1 MLILFTVISFASG
14 IMAIADHPKAA
25 FYFPLCRF
33 WQMSIGGIIAYKKIE
48 IKNTIINNILSILGA
63 LAILITSYII
73 NEKSLFPG
81 WWALIP
87 TLSSACILQAGPSA
101 FVNKYILST
110 KLFVFIGKISYPLY
124 LWHWPLLVFSRKL
137 YPLGSKSIFGNILF
151 IVFLS
156 VVLSIIT
163 YYLIEN
169 KLRFRKSRKV
179 VAALAFTMFII
190 GVTGA
195 SIIYSQK

>member
-1 MLILFTVISFASG
+1 MVIY
-14 IMAIADHPKAA
+14 DHPKTA

-48 IKNTIINNILSILGA
+48 IKNAIINNIFSILGT
-63 LAILITSYII
+63 LAIIITSCII

-101 FVNKYILST
+101 FLNKYVLST

-137 YPLGSKSIFGNILF
+137 YP
-151 IVFLS
+151 
-156 VVLSIIT
+156 
-163 YYLIEN
+163 
-169 KLRFRKSRKV
+169 
-179 VAALAFTMFII
+179 
-190 GVTGA
+190 
-195 SIIYSQK
+195 